1 MAIRTREFWT
11 SIRYDEKIDDLIN
24 DFLKENPDI
33 EIVDIKYQTVSR
45 KEYIIR
51 TSALVIYKE
60 VE

>member
-1 MAIRTREFWT
+1 MAISTREFWT
-11 SIRYDEKIDDLIN
+11 SICYDEKIDDLIN

-33 EIVDIKYQTVSR
+33 EIVDIKYQTVSS

-60 VE
+60 DE

>member
-1 MAIRTREFWT
+1 MAIRTREFWA
-11 SIRYDEKIDDLIN
+11 SICYDEKIDDLIN

-33 EIVDIKYQTVSR
+33 EIVDIKYQTVSS

-60 VE
+60 DE

>member
-1 MAIRTREFWT
+1 MK
-11 SIRYDEKIDDLIN
+11 KIDDLIN

-33 EIVDIKYQTVSR
+33 EIVDIKYQTVSK

-60 VE
+60 MK